1 MIQQHKVR
9 PKIKTSHHHTKQTIR
24 EIREMS
30 LVEVPF
36 CANISLVINEADTTL
51 MRKDVRVS
59 GSWGTDTTELDA
71 DDIVGWVRAITFTH
85 SSGNGGD
92 RVIGILH
99 DIHPDPGG
107 TGGVKYREIVRATPV
122 AGAFPP
128 FHRRKLTT
136 VRM

>member
-1 MIQQHKVR
+1 MAVDD
-9 PKIKTSHHHTKQTIR
+9 TDDEFVAVWTD
-24 EIREMS
+24 
-30 LVEVPF
+30 
-36 CANISLVINEADTTL
+36 EADNTL
-51 MRKDVRVS
+51 MRSDVRDPT
-59 GSWGTDTTELDA
+59 WGTDTTELDA

-85 SSGNGGD
+85 SSGNGGS
-92 RVIGILH
+92 RVIGIMH
-99 DIHPDPGG
+99 DIHPVPGG